1 LNGEKESANIGI
13 EGFVE
18 MLLGDL
24 AKGSKAAASGIG
36 E

>member
-1 LNGEKESANIGI
+1 LNGEKQTANIGI

-24 AKGSKAAASGIG
+24 AKGGKPSTSSIV
-36 E
+36 